1 MATTKKH
8 PKTYNG
14 FAIPLQPDTE
24 LGLAVLIAEDEEGHY
39 EPVAVV
45 VSIAEAREIAEN
57 DLRNRMCRLEREED
71 PGLCPYTYKLWA
83 RGVEG
88 SYLLAADLEDI
99 VK

>member
-39 EPVAVV
+39 EPVA